1 MLANTES
8 KKKDKSKNKA
18 NALFFLKKLIMEKEE
33 KKKEKKQKEERS
45 ALHDF
50 IIYTLI
56 IVFVIL
62 LRSFVV
68 TPVQVSGSSMDTT
81 LKDGQIMLLDK
92 ISYRFEEIK
101 RFDIVVIKEN
111 DSYIIKRVIGLPGE
125 KLLYKDDVLYIN
137 DKETKENFKNQKTED
152 FNIKD
157 LGYEKIPN
165 DCYFVLGDNR
175 KVSLDSRIIGCIKK
189 EDILGKANIVIFP
202 FNNIGYKD

>member
-1 MLANTES
+1 M
-8 KKKDKSKNKA
+8 KK
-18 NALFFLKKLIMEKEE
+18 EEE
-33 KKKEKKQKEERS
+33 KKNKKEKEERS

-50 IIYTLI
+50 IIYTSI
-56 IVFVIL
+56 IIFVIL
-62 LRSFVV
+62 LRNFVV

-81 LKDGQIMLLDK
+81 LKDGQIMLLNK

-125 KLLYKDDVLYIN
+125 NLMYKDDILYIN
-137 DKETKENFKNQKTED
+137 DEEVKEYFKNQKTED

-157 LGYEKIPN
+157 LGYEKIPRN
-165 DCYFVLGDNR
+165 CYFVLGDNR
-175 KVSLDSRIIGCIKK
+175 KVSLDSRLIGCIKRD
-189 EDILGKANIVIFP
+189 DIIGKANIVIFP

>member
-1 MLANTES
+1 
-8 KKKDKSKNKA
+8 
-18 NALFFLKKLIMEKEE
+18 MEKEE
-33 KKKEKKQKEERS
+33 KKKEKKQKEEKS

-175 KVSLDSRIIGCIKK
+175 KVSLDSRLIGCIKK

>member
-33 KKKEKKQKEERS
+33 KKKEKKQKEEKS

-175 KVSLDSRIIGCIKK
+175 KVSLDSRLIGCIKK